1 MSADTLVFMEDLN
14 MDIVK
19 ENEILRKRNK
29 DLSKSLEEA
38 KAEIE
43 RLKELNA
50 DVERDKV
57 LADLKNIE
65 KEWKEIVADLQKQRE
80 TYANLNRELAAFKNE
95 LCKKQKKSFLL
106 KRK

>member
-14 MDIVK
+14 MDILK

-50 DVERDKV
+50 DVERDKA

-65 KEWKEIVADLQKQRE
+65 KEWKEIVADLKEQKER
-80 TYANLNRELAAFKNE
+80 YVALNQQLVELENE
-95 LCKKQKKSFLL
+95 LCG